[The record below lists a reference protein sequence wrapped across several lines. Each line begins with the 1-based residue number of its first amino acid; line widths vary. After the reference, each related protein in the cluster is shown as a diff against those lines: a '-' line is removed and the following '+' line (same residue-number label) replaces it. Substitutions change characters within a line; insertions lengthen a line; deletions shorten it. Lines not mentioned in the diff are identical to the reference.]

1 MAGKPSGNLR
11 YDADITSIITGKN
24 MPGLL
29 RLIILALIVWL
40 IIRLYRRLTAGST
53 TQQTSDNTTR
63 PVENMVRCETC
74 GTHLPEKIAL
84 KKNDH
89 YYCSQAHLPRDD

>member
-1 MAGKPSGNLR
+1 
-11 YDADITSIITGKN
+11 